1 MVSVCES
8 SHPYLFADDTN
19 LFTKGCNLQDIALI
33 INKELKDISLW
44 LKVNKLSLNIKKTH
58 YMIVTSKKKKEKVSI
73 EIDGHPIDQVN
84 NTKFLG
90 VYIDNKLSWKKHI
103 SYIQGKIARGICIV
117 TKARSLLNFKALK
130 TLYYSF
136 IYPYFSYC
144 NHVWGCVKYKVL
156 EKLVKLQNRAI
167 RIMTLS
173 KFRASTDPLFEK
185 HDLLK
190 LIDIN
195 LYSYAKFMYSWYHN
209 KLPSVFDNSFTYV
222 HDIHPDIET
231 RQSTNNSMFPP
242 KFSRDYGQNCY
253 SYKGTIIWNKLIKCK
268 INLDVSPA
276 VFAKSIKQCIKVGLL

>member
-1 MVSVCES
+1 M
-8 SHPYLFADDTN
+8 
-19 LFTKGCNLQDIALI
+19 
-33 INKELKDISLW
+33 
-44 LKVNKLSLNIKKTH
+44 
-58 YMIVTSKKKKEKVSI
+58 
-73 EIDGHPIDQVN
+73 
-84 NTKFLG
+84 
-90 VYIDNKLSWKKHI
+90 
-103 SYIQGKIARGICIV
+103 
-117 TKARSLLNFKALK
+117 
-130 TLYYSF
+130 
-136 IYPYFSYC
+136 
-144 NHVWGCVKYKVL
+144 KYKVL

-242 KFSRDYGQNCY
+242 KFSRDYGHNALVICL
-253 SYKGTIIWNKLIKCK
+253 SGTAIEHIL
-268 INLDVSPA
+268 
-276 VFAKSIKQCIKVGLL
+276 